1 MRTRIN
7 EEEMTNKIK
16 SMDAVLNKNTPK
28 RELRMAYAKVADE
41 AIDLSIREQ
50 ALKEALCEI
59 VGINKMADIMTVAS
73 ANLENQL
80 WNGISKEDR
89 KALEEYGY
97 NKPIFP
103 VTGVQASA
111 YFDNDV
117 PVYLLYH
124 NGEKRKAV
132 SLEEIKLHSKNGMLG
147 IEKEDIYL
155 W

>member
-1 MRTRIN
+1 MRSRIN
-7 EEEMTNKIK
+7 EEEITNKIK
-16 SMDAVLNKNTPK
+16 SLDAILNTNASK

-50 ALKEALCEI
+50 ALEEALCEV
-59 VGINKMADIMTVAS
+59 VGLSRMADIMTKAL
-73 ANLENQL
+73 ANLDDQL

-97 NKPIFP
+97 NKPIYP
-103 VTGVQASA
+103 VTAIQASA
-111 YFDNDV
+111 YFDNGV

-124 NGEKRKAV
+124 NGDKRKAV